1 MYWTLIFTD
10 ILLNEMEVAFTDKEG
25 AAMLDGVFICSNRYK
40 VINGKSLKADSI
52 HVTTLCCKKILVYN
66 GW

>member
-1 MYWTLIFTD
+1 
-10 ILLNEMEVAFTDKEG
+10 MEVAFTDKKG

-52 HVTTLCCKKILVYN
+52 HVTTLCSKNILVNN
-66 GW
+66 G